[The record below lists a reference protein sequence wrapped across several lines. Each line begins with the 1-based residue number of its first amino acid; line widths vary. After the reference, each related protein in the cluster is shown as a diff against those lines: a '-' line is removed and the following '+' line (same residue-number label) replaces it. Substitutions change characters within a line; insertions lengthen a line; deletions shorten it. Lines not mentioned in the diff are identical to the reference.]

1 MNERQKELLKI
12 LLTEYQVPL
21 LIQELASRL
30 DCSEKTVRNDLKQID
45 LYLVEVSNGSIERK
59 PGVGVTLEMD
69 ETERFEVLHLL
80 LSTSPFQGKGERII
94 EIAFQL
100 LTSNNPVT
108 IQAFV
113 NKYYVAKTV
122 IKKELDNIQ
131 HWLASF
137 DLVLISKPG
146 LGHMIKG
153 TELQKRQALSRLP
166 LLVSTADRKY
176 VLDLFLPHE
185 ITTIKKALRD
195 LRLNYR
201 LSFTDEA
208 MESLLVHALIMLKR
222 TRQKSP
228 VLVNEEEKV
237 HVFGQEE
244 YRYAVS
250 FFEQLE
256 AVFRISFPEDER
268 VYFTWHL
275 ISSKVTED
283 GLNDKL
289 SSDSFLLEVVSHLI
303 RKLSKL
309 TLFPFKKDAV
319 LEKGLVVHMHS
330 VINRI
335 RYGFPITNPMLLE
348 IKKMY
353 PYMFSMIILAL
364 GEIRQTY
371 NLDIKEDE
379 AAYLVLHFQAS
390 IERMEGFK
398 NERRK
403 TLIVCHMGVGMSH
416 LLEAKIAQNYKGIEI
431 VACISRA
438 EIDQVLKTKEV
449 DFIISTVPLEKV
461 EVPFI
466 VISPLLETKDK
477 EKLSQFLDEL
487 DHKVEKSSGSL
498 IQSFISKDL
507 FFLEVDRE
515 HRYEVV
521 ELLGNALIQKGYVK
535 ENFTH
540 SALLRERKSATSIG
554 GGIAIPHAD
563 PVLIKK
569 SAIAVAVLKDPIEWG
584 NEFVSVVF
592 MLAIANADQKITRE
606 VIGQIAAIS
615 EEPLIGKELA
625 NVQNMQTFIDVL
637 EKRVGY

>member
-21 LIQELASRL
+21 LIQELALRL
-30 DCSEKTVRNDLKQID
+30 DCSEKTVRNDLNQID
-45 LYLVEVSNGSIERK
+45 LYLPEISRGNIKRK
-59 PGVGVTLEMD
+59 PGVGITLEMD
-69 ETERFEVLHLL
+69 EAERLEVLHLL
-80 LSTSPFQGKGERII
+80 LSTSPFQDKGERII

-100 LTSNNPVT
+100 LTSNYPIT

-113 NKYYVAKTV
+113 DKYYAAKTV
-122 IKKELDNIQ
+122 IKKELENIEL
-131 HWLASF
+131 WLASF
-137 DLVLISKPG
+137 DLKLISKPG

-166 LLVSTADRKY
+166 LLVSTADRNY

-185 ITTIKKALRD
+185 IATVKKALRD
-195 LRLNYR
+195 LRLNYQ

-228 VLVNEEEKV
+228 VLVPKEEKV

-244 YRYAVS
+244 YRYAAS

-256 AVFRISFPEDER
+256 AIFRISFPEDER

-275 ISSKVTED
+275 ISSKVTESS
-283 GLNDKL
+283 GTDKL
-289 SSDSFLLEVVSHLI
+289 SSDDFLLEVVSSLT

-309 TLFPFKKDAV
+309 TLFPFEKDAV
-319 LEKGLVVHMHS
+319 LESGLVVHMHS

-335 RYGFPITNPMLLE
+335 RYGFPITNPMLSE

-353 PYMFSMIILAL
+353 PYMFSMVILTL
-364 GEIRQTY
+364 GEVKQTH

-390 IERMEGFK
+390 IERMEGSK
-398 NERRK
+398 SKRRR

-416 LLEAKIAQNYKGIEI
+416 LLEAKITQNYKGIEI
-431 VACISRA
+431 AACVSKA
-438 EIDQVLKTKEV
+438 EVDKVLKKEQV

-461 EVPFI
+461 EVPYI
-466 VISPLLETKDK
+466 IISPLLETKDK
-477 EKLSQFLDEL
+477 EKLSQFIDEL
-487 DHKVEKSSGSL
+487 DHKVVKSGGSSL
-498 IQSFISKDL
+498 QRLISKDL
-507 FFLEVDRE
+507 LFLGVDKE

-521 ELLGNALIQKGYVK
+521 ELLGNALILKGYVK

-540 SALLRERKSATSIG
+540 NALLRERKSATSIG

-563 PVLIKK
+563 PNLIHK
-569 SAIAVAVLKDPIEWG
+569 SAIAVAILENPIEWG

-592 MLAIANADQKITRE
+592 MLAIANVDHKITRE
-606 VIGQIAAIS
+606 VIGQIAGIS
-615 EEPLIGKELA
+615 EDPLLGKELA
-625 NVQNMQTFIDVL
+625 DTQDMHAFIDVL
-637 EKRVGY
+637 EK

>member
-12 LLTEYQVPL
+12 LLTEYQDPL

-45 LYLVEVSNGSIERK
+45 LYLREVSSGSIKRK
-59 PGVGVTLEMD
+59 PGVGITLEID

-80 LSTSPFQGKGERII
+80 LSTAPFQGKGERII

-100 LTSNNPVT
+100 LTSNNPIT

-113 NKYYVAKTV
+113 SQHYVAKTV

-137 DLVLISKPG
+137 DLELISKPG

-166 LLVSTADRKY
+166 LLVSTANRNY
-176 VLDLFLPHE
+176 VLDLFLLHE
-185 ITTIKKALRD
+185 ITTVKKALRD
-195 LRLNYR
+195 LRLNYQ

-228 VLVNEEEKV
+228 VLVPEEEKV

-244 YRYAVS
+244 YRYAAS
-250 FFEQLE
+250 FFKQLE
-256 AVFRISFPEDER
+256 AAFRISFPEDER

-275 ISSKVTED
+275 ISGKVTESSVK
-283 GLNDKL
+283 DKL
-289 SSDSFLLEVVSHLI
+289 SSDDFLLEVVSSFT

-309 TLFPFKKDAV
+309 TLFPFEKDAV
-319 LEKGLVVHMHS
+319 LESGLVVHMHS

-335 RYGFPITNPMLLE
+335 RYGFPITNPMLSE

-353 PYMFSMIILAL
+353 PYMFSMVILTL
-364 GEIRQTY
+364 GEVKQTY

-390 IERMEGFK
+390 IERMEGSK
-398 NERRK
+398 SKRRK

-416 LLEAKIAQNYKGIEI
+416 LLEAKITQNYKGIEI
-431 VACISRA
+431 AACVSKA
-438 EIDQVLKTKEV
+438 EVDQALKKEQV

-461 EVPFI
+461 EVPYL
-466 VISPLLETKDK
+466 VISPLLETTDK
-477 EKLSQFLDEL
+477 EKLSQFIDEL
-487 DHKVEKSSGSL
+487 DHKVVKNGGSSL
-498 IQSFISKDL
+498 QRLISKDL
-507 FFLEVDRE
+507 FFLGVDKE

-540 SALLRERKSATSIG
+540 NALLRERKSATSIG

-563 PVLIKK
+563 PRLIHK
-569 SAIAVAVLKDPIEWG
+569 SAIAVAILKDPIEWG

-592 MLAIANADQKITRE
+592 LLAIANSDQKITRE

-615 EEPLIGKELA
+615 EDPTVAKELA
-625 NVQNMQTFIDVL
+625 ETYDMESFISVL
-637 EKRVGY
+637 EK

>member
-1 MNERQKELLKI
+1 MNERQKELLQI
-12 LLTEYQVPL
+12 LLTEYKEPL
-21 LIQELASRL
+21 HLQQLATRL
-30 DCSEKTVRNDLKQID
+30 DCSEKTVRNDLNQID
-45 LYLVEVSNGSIERK
+45 LYLPEVSNGSIKRK
-59 PGVGVTLEMD
+59 PGVGITLEMD

-80 LSTSPFQGKGERII
+80 LSTSPFQGKRERII

-100 LTSNNPVT
+100 LTSKNPIT
-108 IQAFV
+108 IQELV
-113 NKYYVAKTV
+113 SQYYVAKTV

-131 HWLASF
+131 SWLAPF
-137 DLVLISKPG
+137 DLEVISKPG

-166 LLVSTADRKY
+166 LLVSTADKNY

-185 ITTIKKALRD
+185 ITTVKKALRD
-195 LRLNYR
+195 LRQNYQ

-228 VLVNEEEKV
+228 VLVPDEEKV
-237 HVFGQEE
+237 HDDNQEE
-244 YRYAVS
+244 YHYAAS
-250 FFEQLE
+250 FFKQLE
-256 AVFRISFPEDER
+256 ATFRISFPGDER

-275 ISSKVTED
+275 ISSKMTESS
-283 GLNDKL
+283 GKDKL
-289 SSDSFLLEVVSHLI
+289 SSDDFSLEVVSSLT

-309 TLFPFKKDAV
+309 TLFPFEKDAI
-319 LEKGLVVHMHS
+319 LESGLVVHMHS

-335 RYGFPITNPMLLE
+335 RYGFPITNPMLSE

-353 PYMFSMIILAL
+353 PYMFSMIILTL
-364 GEIRQTY
+364 GEVKQTY

-390 IERMEGFK
+390 IERMEGSK
-398 NERRK
+398 SKRRK

-416 LLEAKIAQNYKGIEI
+416 LLEAKITQNYKGIEI
-431 VACISRA
+431 AACVSKA
-438 EIDQVLKTKEV
+438 EVDQVLKKEQV

-461 EVPFI
+461 EVPYI
-466 VISPLLETKDK
+466 IISPLLETKDK
-477 EKLSQFLDEL
+477 EKLSQFIDEL
-487 DHKVEKSSGSL
+487 DHKVVKSGGSSL
-498 IQSFISKDL
+498 QRLISKDL
-507 FFLEVDRE
+507 FFLGVDKE

-540 SALLRERKSATSIG
+540 NALLRERKSATSIG

-563 PVLIKK
+563 PNLIHK
-569 SAIAVAVLKDPIEWG
+569 SAIVVAILKDPIEWG

-592 MLAIANADQKITRE
+592 MLAIANVDQKITRE

-615 EEPLIGKELA
+615 EHPVLGKELA
-625 NVQNMQTFIDVL
+625 DAQDMHAFIDVL
-637 EKRVGY
+637 EK